1 MKIKLHKEEVTN
13 LYNSGMSHR
22 KIAKALGVSGSV
34 IARFTAKHNI
44 KARPFHRPKTHL
56 NREQVASMYESGM
69 TMQKIGEALGVSDT
83 LIYRFMK
90 KHNIK
95 SRKSFRQNK
104 E

>member
-1 MKIKLHKEEVTN
+1 MQKIGE
-13 LYNSGMSHR
+13 
-22 KIAKALGVSGSV
+22 ALGVSDTLVYKFMKENNVPS
-34 IARFTAKHNI
+34 R
-44 KARPFHRPKTHL
+44 KASQDI

-69 TMQKIGEALGVSDT
+69 SMQKIGEALGVSDT

>member
-1 MKIKLHKEEVTN
+1 MKIKLDKEEIAN

-34 IARFTAKHNI
+34 IARFTLKNNI
-44 KARPFHRPKTHL
+44 KARPFHRSKTHL

-69 TMQKIGEALGVSDT
+69 TIKKIGEALGVSET
-83 LIYRFMK
+83 SIHAFIK

-95 SRKSFRQNK
+95 SRKSFRLNK
-104 E
+104 K